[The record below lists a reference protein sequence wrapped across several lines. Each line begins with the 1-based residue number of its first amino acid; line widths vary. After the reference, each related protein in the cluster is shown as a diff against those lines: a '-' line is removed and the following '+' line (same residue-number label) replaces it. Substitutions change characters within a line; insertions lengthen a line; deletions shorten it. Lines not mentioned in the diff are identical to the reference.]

1 MKFASYAEYDPKGI
15 ALSIPALLTVWARIQ
30 RFSDD
35 LVVVGGLVPNFIC
48 RHPGAATRLPRPAT
62 LDVDIGIALGASS
75 GQYGSLSADLL
86 GQGFRPSKDFESRF
100 ERVVGRYTV
109 YLDFLVERPPGSKG
123 VVVVDD
129 VPANILPGIDRALA
143 TARSQVVNGRDLFGA
158 DQSLLVRICE
168 VGPFLVLK
176 LRAFASRQAPKDAID
191 LLYTLLHYD
200 GGIEA
205 AVAAFRAEGA
215 AGNPAFPEAAAC
227 LRQHFGNEDA
237 AAPVRAAHFVHG
249 PVTGRETS
257 DIRLLRQQ
265 IQQDVVSMGLLL
277 NRAT

>member
-15 ALSIPALLTVWARIQ
+15 ALSIPALLTVWAGIQ
-30 RFSDD
+30 RFSDE
-35 LVVVGGLVPNFIC
+35 LVVVGGLVPHFIC
-48 RHPGAATRLPRPAT
+48 RDPGSGTRLPRPAT

-75 GQYGSLSADLL
+75 GQYGSLSADLQA
-86 GQGFRPSKDFESRF
+86 QGFRPSKDFESRF
-100 ERVVGRYTV
+100 ERVVGPFTL
-109 YLDFLVERPPGSKG
+109 YLDFLVERPPGTKG

-143 TARSQVVNGRDLFGA
+143 TARSQVVNGKDLFGA
-158 DQSLLVRICE
+158 DQSLPIRICE
-168 VGPFLVLK
+168 VGPFLVMK
-176 LRAFASRQAPKDAID
+176 LRAFASRQAPKDAFD

-200 GGIEA
+200 GGTEA
-205 AVAAFRAEGA
+205 AIAAFHAEGA
-215 AGNPAFPEAAAC
+215 AGNLAFPEASAC

-249 PVTGRETS
+249 LVTSGETS

-277 NRAT
+277 NREA

>member
-15 ALSIPALLTVWARIQ
+15 ALSIPALVTVWAGIQ
-30 RFSDD
+30 RYSEE
-35 LVVVGGLVPNFIC
+35 LVVVGGLVPHFIC
-48 RHPGAATRLPRPAT
+48 RDPDLGTQLPRPAT

-75 GQYGSLSADLL
+75 GQYGSLSADLQ
-86 GQGFRPSKDFESRF
+86 GQGFRPSKKFDSRF
-100 ERVVGRYTV
+100 ERVAGNYTI
-109 YLDFLVERPPGSKG
+109 YLDFLVERPPGTKG

-129 VPANILPGIDRALA
+129 VPANIVPGIDRALT
-143 TARSQVVNGRDLFGA
+143 TARTLVVNCADLFGA
-158 DQSLLVRICE
+158 EQSLPIRVCE
-168 VGPFLVLK
+168 VGPFLVMK
-176 LRAFASRQAPKDAID
+176 LRAFASRQAPKDAFD

-200 GGIEA
+200 GGTDA
-205 AVAAFRAEGA
+205 AVAAFHVEGA
-215 AGNPAFPEAAAC
+215 AGNLAFQDAAAC

-249 PVTGRETS
+249 PVTPGES
-257 DIRLLRQQ
+257 GDIRLLRRQ

>member
-15 ALSIPALLTVWARIQ
+15 ALSIPALLTVWAGIQ
-30 RFSDD
+30 RFSDE
-35 LVVVGGLVPNFIC
+35 LVVVGGLVPHFIC
-48 RHPGAATRLPRPAT
+48 RDPGSGTRLPRPAT

-75 GQYGSLSADLL
+75 GQYGSLSADLR

-100 ERVVGRYTV
+100 ERVVGPFTL
-109 YLDFLVERPPGSKG
+109 YLDFLVERPPGTKG

-143 TARSQVVNGRDLFGA
+143 TARSQVVNGKDLFGA
-158 DQSLLVRICE
+158 DQSLPIRICE
-168 VGPFLVLK
+168 VGPFLVMK
-176 LRAFASRQAPKDAID
+176 LRAFASRQAPKDAFD

-200 GGIEA
+200 GGTGA
-205 AVAAFRAEGA
+205 AVAAFHAEGT
-215 AGNPAFPEAAAC
+215 AGNLAFQDAAAC

-249 PVTGRETS
+249 PVTAGETS

-277 NRAT
+277 NRAI

>member
-15 ALSIPALLTVWARIQ
+15 ALSIPAILTVWAGIQ
-30 RFSDD
+30 RFSEE
-35 LVVVGGLVPNFIC
+35 LVVVGGLVPHFIC
-48 RHPGAATRLPRPAT
+48 RDPKPGTQLPRPAT

-75 GQYGSLSADLL
+75 GQYGSLSADLQ
-86 GQGFRPSKDFESRF
+86 GHGFRHSKSFESRF
-100 ERVVGRYTV
+100 ERVVGPYTI
-109 YLDFLVERPPGSKG
+109 YLDFLVERPPGTKG

-129 VPANILPGIDRALA
+129 IPANILPGIDRALT
-143 TARSQVVNGRDLFGA
+143 TARTQVVKGMDLFGA
-158 DQSLLVRICE
+158 EQSLPIRICE
-168 VGPFLVLK
+168 VGPFLVMK
-176 LRAFASRQAPKDAID
+176 LRAFASRQAPKDAFD
-191 LLYTLLHYD
+191 LLYTFLHYD
-200 GGIEA
+200 GGTDA
-205 AVAAFRAEGA
+205 AIAAFHAEGA
-215 AGNPAFPEAAAC
+215 AGNLAFRDAAAC

-249 PVTGRETS
+249 PVTTGETG

>member
-15 ALSIPALLTVWARIQ
+15 ALSIPALVTVWAGIQ
-30 RFSDD
+30 RYSEE
-35 LVVVGGLVPNFIC
+35 LVVVGGLVPHFIC
-48 RHPGAATRLPRPAT
+48 RDPDLGTQLPRPAT

-75 GQYGSLSADLL
+75 GQYGSLSADLQ
-86 GQGFRPSKDFESRF
+86 GQGFRPSKKFESRF
-100 ERVVGRYTV
+100 ERVVGKHTI
-109 YLDFLVERPPGSKG
+109 YLDFLVERPPGTKG

-129 VPANILPGIDRALA
+129 VPANILPGIHRALI
-143 TARSQVVNGRDLFGA
+143 TARTLVVKGTDLFGA
-158 DQSLLVRICE
+158 EQSLPIRVCD
-168 VGPFLVLK
+168 VGPFLVMK
-176 LRAFASRQAPKDAID
+176 LRAFASRQAPKDAFD

-200 GGIEA
+200 GGTDA
-205 AVAAFRAEGA
+205 AVAAFHVEGA
-215 AGNPAFPEAAAC
+215 AGNLAFQDAAAC

-249 PVTGRETS
+249 PVTSGES
-257 DIRLLRQQ
+257 GDIRLLRRQ